1 MKKERKDAFQI
12 KLEEETRKIQ
22 KNKMK
27 PVIIAC
33 IAGTI
38 FLTVVVTLS
47 LIVKGSGMV
56 ETIKTGGIVFLLSL
70 IYSILFTILMR
81 AMIKSE
87 SKREAY
93 NKIVNDINR
102 SLVDKML
109 TPHEQVEV
117 VCTDV
122 GSGWAGKLILKLQ
135 TDGKIKFYAALGE
148 DGSIHVY
155 AILEG
160 ETKKWEFDV
169 VSKEDFLKSYQVLDS

>member
-12 KLEEETRKIQ
+12 KLEKETRKIQ
-22 KNKMK
+22 KNRMK

-38 FLTVVVTLS
+38 FLTVVVALS
-47 LIVKGSGMV
+47 FIAKGFGMV
-56 ETIKTGGIVFLLSL
+56 ETIKTAGICFMFLL
-70 IYSILFTILMR
+70 IFCILFTIFLG
-81 AMIKSE
+81 ATAKSG

-109 TPHEQVEV
+109 RPDEQVEV
-117 VCTDV
+117 FCTDV
-122 GSGWAGKLILKLQ
+122 GVGWSGKLILKLQ

>member
-102 SLVDKML
+102 SFVDKIL
-109 TPHEQVEV
+109 TPDERVEV
-117 VCTDV
+117 VCTDARDV
-122 GSGWAGKLILKLQ
+122 CYGKFILGLQ
-135 TDGKIKFYAALGE
+135 NSGKIKFYAALGE
-148 DGSIHVY
+148 DGSIYVY

-160 ETKKWEFDV
+160 ETKEWEFDV
-169 VSKEDFLKSYQVLDS
+169 VSKEDCLKYYQFLDS